1 MISKKFETKC
11 VPLQKPLLSFQKFF
25 SFFLLLCIAFSF
37 TACES
42 QKTIVNG
49 LDEREANEIL
59 VFLASKN
66 IYAQKL
72 PSKVGQGA
80 GGAAK
85 EQLWDIGVETA
96 QADQAMA
103 ILNAAGLPR
112 RKAQSLLNIF
122 AAGGLVPSEMQEK
135 IRYQSGLA
143 AQIESTIRKID
154 GVLDADV
161 QLSFPEEDPLNPN
174 APKGKVTASVY
185 VKHNGVLDDPNAH
198 LITKIKRLVASSV
211 PSLDFDDVTV
221 IGDKARYSDVSIPVK
236 GQEGEKLDYVKV
248 WSLVIAKDSL
258 RHFQILFFSLC
269 IVILLLGLA
278 VSWCMWKLYP
288 VAKKRGGIKVLFHF
302 HPIQDDFVK
311 SEEKGKE
318 EDKPKGDTKPKD
330 GGPQGPKVQE
340 NVESS

>member
-1 MISKKFETKC
+1 MRNSLLFKKF
-11 VPLQKPLLSFQKFF
+11 VPLFF
-25 SFFLLLCIAFSF
+25 VMMIAFCFSS
-37 TACES
+37 CEN

-80 GGAAK
+80 GGAVK
-85 EQLWDIGVETA
+85 EQLWDIAVPIA
-96 QADQAMA
+96 NADQAMA

-112 RKAQSLLNIF
+112 RRSQSLLNIF
-122 AAGGLVPSEMQEK
+122 SAGGLVPSEMQEK

-143 AQIESTIRKID
+143 EQIASTIRKID
-154 GVLDADV
+154 GVLEADV

-185 VKHNGVLDDPNAH
+185 VKHNGVLDDPNLH
-198 LITKIKRLVASSV
+198 LVTKIKRLVASSV

-221 IGDKARYSDVSIPVK
+221 IGDRARFSETNLPVK
-236 GQEGEKLDYVKV
+236 PLPDQQEYVKV

-258 RHFQILFFSLC
+258 SHFQLLFFSLC
-269 IVILLLGLA
+269 ILVLLLAILL
-278 VSWCMWKLYP
+278 SWLLWKLHP
-288 VAKKRGGIKVLFHF
+288 ILKKRGGFKLLFHI
-302 HPIQDDFVK
+302 HAIPDVYKKPEDK
-311 SEEKGKE
+311 EASEEDSKN
-318 EDKPKGDTKPKD
+318 PKD
-330 GGPQGPKVQE
+330 GPKSPPKDTSGGNAANPKVQE
-340 NVESS
+340 NVESP

>member
-1 MISKKFETKC
+1 MALQVFDSKHSTFMKRNFA
-11 VPLQKPLLSFQKFF
+11 FQKFF
-25 SFFLLLCIAFSF
+25 TCFLLLFITLCF

-66 IYAQKL
+66 INAQKL

-80 GGAAK
+80 GGAVK
-85 EQLWDIGVETA
+85 EQLWDIAVDFP

-161 QLSFPEEDPLNPN
+161 QLSFPEEDPLNP
-174 APKGKVTASVY
+174 AAIKGKVTASVY

-198 LITKIKRLVASSV
+198 LVTKIKRLVASSV
-211 PSLDFDDVTV
+211 PGLDFDDVTV
-221 IGDKARYSDVSIPVK
+221 IGDKARYSDVSLPSK
-236 GQEGEKLDYVKV
+236 GQEAEKLEYVKV
-248 WSLVIAKDSL
+248 WSLVIAKNSL
-258 RHFQILFFSLC
+258 TNFQILFFSLC
-269 IVILLLGLA
+269 IVILLLGLV
-278 VSWCMWKLYP
+278 VSWCVWKLYP
-288 VAKKRGGIKVLFHF
+288 IAKKRGGLKVLFHF
-302 HPIQDDFVK
+302 HPIHDDFVK
-311 SEEKGKE
+311 PEEKGKE
-318 EDKPKGDTKPKD
+318 GDGKDDKKPKD